1 MANGS
6 RSMTLRF
13 SPEFVAKLKKAN
25 IRIRKSFKQRITVFS
40 SNPDEPVLNDH
51 PLRDEWQ
58 GYRSID
64 ITGDWR
70 AIYTEKLEVEETVAY
85 FVTIGTHQELYQ
97 D

>member
-1 MANGS
+1 
-6 RSMTLRF
+6 MTLRF

-70 AIYTEKLEVEETVAY
+70 AIYQEFDGGEVIY
-85 FVTIGTHQELYQ
+85 FNILGTHSKLYKKTN
-97 D
+97 